1 MIELRNLTKS
11 YLTLKGR
18 KYVFRNLTF
27 TVPPGRNIALIG
39 RNGAGK
45 STLMRLLCGLD
56 APDSG
61 RIVTDKRIS
70 WPVGLAGGF
79 QGSLTGRQN
88 AKFVCRVQGVEGT
101 DMRRRIDFVEQFAEI
116 GPAFDEQVKTYST
129 GMRARVAFGLSL
141 AFDFDYYLIDE
152 AMSVG
157 DAHFREKAAQAFKDK
172 VGKANVI
179 LVTHGMGQ
187 VRKMCDMVALL
198 DNGQV
203 ICFDDVEAG
212 IRAYMRLGAAVPDR
226 DVETAPAGGGR
237 EQENVIQ
244 G

>member
-1 MIELRNLTKS
+1 
-11 YLTLKGR
+11 
-18 KYVFRNLTF
+18 
-27 TVPPGRNIALIG
+27 
-39 RNGAGK
+39 
-45 STLMRLLCGLD
+45 
-56 APDSG
+56 
-61 RIVTDKRIS
+61 
-70 WPVGLAGGF
+70 
-79 QGSLTGRQN
+79 
-88 AKFVCRVQGVEGT
+88 
-101 DMRRRIDFVEQFAEI
+101 MRRRIDFVEQFAEI

-157 DAHFREKAAQAFKDK
+157 DAHFREKAAKAFKDK

-198 DNGQV
+198 DEGRV
-203 ICFDDVEAG
+203 TCFDDVEAG
-212 IRAYMRLGAAVPDR
+212 IRAYMRLGAASSGR
-226 DVETAPAGGGR
+226 DVEANPTGRGR